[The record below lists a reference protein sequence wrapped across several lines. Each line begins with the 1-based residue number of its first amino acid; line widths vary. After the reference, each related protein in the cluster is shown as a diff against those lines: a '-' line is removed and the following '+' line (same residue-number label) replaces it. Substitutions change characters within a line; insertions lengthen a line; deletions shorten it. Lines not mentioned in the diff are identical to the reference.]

1 VEHLA
6 DTAIYLNLIALI
18 PPAVGLSLLLKEKA
32 RLHGAKAATA
42 VQIDLYFMGAISFDI
57 LVNLGFAW
65 AAIGILF
72 SVWLLLSSIGF
83 LAASLCFCP
92 EARSVRESL
101 SKILRSASFLLYE
114 TTLLGWL
121 IITVYVQAAYLPANA
136 ALWVAA
142 TLYPTLLF
150 SLAKRRARTGRTSD
164 TLKILTIAWLIQAV
178 VALPTI
184 LFATGTST
192 LGIALPFGYQVAF
205 LTSSLFYYFM
215 SVSVTDPTWLSRLWV
230 SRLVPQTIIEL
241 GRRYLVIH
249 DTGGRTPSF
258 LSNIFRNLVESGS
271 RVIVKGRQSWL
282 METIAQAEPRF
293 SEWVRTGKIL
303 NTVETPAGTPMHAL
317 SEKASFGKT
326 PTVYVKSFE
335 PGALFNAAAPPSEV
349 PREKGQLVSE
359 LLLLESSKAPR
370 PQLNEFLERNLDI
383 QVLDL
388 SEPKDYFSA
397 LVNLPHNRLQGSK
410 ILLEYDSGGDLGV
423 VEKFLM
429 EGIGYAEKCVLFT
442 SKSSKLYRA
451 IKGRELVEIVAASS
465 LVSAPDELPDGE
477 VQIPD
482 RELGLVT
489 SIASDLLENNR
500 TSTLRFVFDSIEELI
515 RGERWEQHYSGVKQL
530 VELLNVPHATAIFLV
545 NNGTAEPKFVASLK
559 GIFPVQMR
567 LDSTGLQVKKLGG
580 T

>member
-1 VEHLA
+1 MA
-6 DTAIYLNLIALI
+6 DTAIYLDLIALI

-42 VQIDLYFMGAISFDI
+42 SRINLYFMSAISFDI

-92 EARSVRESL
+92 EATSMRESL
-101 SKILRSASFLLYE
+101 SKVLRSASFLVYE
-114 TTLLGWL
+114 LTLMGWL
-121 IITVYVQAAYLPANA
+121 SITLYMQAAYLPANV
-136 ALWVAA
+136 ALWIAA

-150 SLAKRRARTGRTSD
+150 ALANKRAGTGHASD
-164 TLKILTIAWLIQAV
+164 TLKILTIAWLIQAT

-192 LGIALPFGYQVAF
+192 LGIILPFGYQVAF

-230 SRLVPQTIIEL
+230 SRLVPQTVIEL
-241 GRRYLVIH
+241 GRRYVIVH

-271 RVIVKGRQSWL
+271 KVVVKGRQSWL
-282 METIAQAEPRF
+282 METIAQTEPLF
-293 SEWVRTGKIL
+293 NEWVRSGKIL
-303 NTVETPAGTPMHAL
+303 NTPDTPAGTTMMQTL
-317 SEKASFGKT
+317 SEKAISGKT
-326 PTVYVKSFE
+326 PTVYVKSLE
-335 PGALFNAAAPPSEV
+335 PGALFNATAQPSEV
-349 PREKGQLVSE
+349 PREKGQTVSE
-359 LLLLESSKAPR
+359 IYLLESSRAPR
-370 PQLNEFLERNLDI
+370 PQLIEFQERNVDI
-383 QVLDL
+383 QVVDL

-397 LVNLPHNRLQGSK
+397 LVNLQHNRLQGSK
-410 ILLEYDSGGDLGV
+410 ILLEYDSAGDLGV

-442 SKSSKLYRA
+442 SKSSKIYRA
-451 IKGRELVEIVAASS
+451 IKGKELVKIVAASS
-465 LVSAPDELPDGE
+465 LVSSPDELPDGE

-515 RGERWEQHYSGVKQL
+515 RGDRWEQQYSGVKQL
-530 VELLNVPHATAIFLV
+530 VELLSVPHATALFLV

-559 GIFPVQMR
+559 GVFPVQMR